1 MRSVSST
8 SFPNFKLLKLPEM
21 KIFKYS
27 ISALALSIVAAGCVD
42 KTDSFSIEAYS
53 DLVINE
59 IAANDGRNYVDTWIE
74 IANNS
79 DQEKDLSEL
88 GLYLFDE
95 YFDGRQIA
103 SFEGKKLQPKER
115 LVVSTG
121 DETLNTGFASTS
133 NFSLVLGLSPDK
145 GIVDRF
151 ELGDKGK
158 LALPGSYQ
166 RMPDMTGEWKNT
178 PAASK
183 GQENRVLTLDNTK
196 PNAIWLWSSHAGEW
210 IENDGEI
217 MKNMKALGYDHIL
230 LNFSAFETE
239 SKIKTTAQFL
249 QLAAETGMMVHVW
262 MQAFYQGGNWISPV
276 IDAENRYDQDLFDRI
291 VAEAKMYVEEYGAQ
305 GIHLDYIR
313 FGGTA
318 HKHNPSEEIT
328 AVGAVTECCRQVREG
343 IDAVGENV
351 VLSAAMMAEGSAAYY
366 YGQNPAKMG
375 KYVDVFMPM
384 IYRYHG
390 GSVKDGDE
398 TCKTR
403 ARLFTTVTDRQV
415 WAGITSY
422 EYEGNNVKSLP
433 AERIREDAELF
444 ANQTDCSGLVLFRY
458 ALGTFPDVNDLWD

>member
-1 MRSVSST
+1 
-8 SFPNFKLLKLPEM
+8 M
-21 KIFKYS
+21 KTLTNIT
-27 ISALALSIVAAGCVD
+27 IASAIAVLALSCTQ
-42 KTDSFSIEAYS
+42 KTDPFATEMYK
-53 DLVINE
+53 DVVINE
-59 IAANDGRNYVDTWIE
+59 VAANDGKDNADSWIE
-74 IANNS
+74 IVNCS
-79 DQEKDLSEL
+79 DQEKDLSKL
-88 GLYLFDE
+88 SIYLFDE
-95 YFDGRQIA
+95 YFDGRQIT
-103 SFEGKKLQPKER
+103 SLEGKKLQPKER

-121 DETLNTGFASTS
+121 DESLNTGFSSTS
-133 NFSLVLGLSPDK
+133 DFTLILGLSPK
-145 GIVDRF
+145 QGVVDQF
-151 ELGDKGK
+151 ERGDKGK

-183 GQENRVLTLDNTK
+183 GQENRILTLENTK

-210 IENDGEI
+210 VENDGEV
-217 MKNMKALGYDHIL
+217 MKKMKSLGYDHVL

-239 SKIKTTAQFL
+239 SKLKTTAKFL
-249 QLAAETGMMVHVW
+249 HLAAETGIMVHVW
-262 MQAFYQGGNWISPV
+262 MQAFYQGGKWISPV
-276 IDAENRYDQDLFDRI
+276 IDAENRYDQELFDRI
-291 VAEAKMYVEEYGAQ
+291 VAEAKLYVEEYGAQ

-318 HKHNPSEEIT
+318 YKHNPSDEIT

-343 IDAVGENV
+343 IDAAGENI

-390 GSVKDGDE
+390 GGAKDSDDS
-398 TCKTR
+398 CKQR

-444 ANQTDCSGLVLFRY
+444 VNGTDCTGLVLFRY
-458 ALGTFPDVNDLWD
+458 ALGTFPDVNDLWK